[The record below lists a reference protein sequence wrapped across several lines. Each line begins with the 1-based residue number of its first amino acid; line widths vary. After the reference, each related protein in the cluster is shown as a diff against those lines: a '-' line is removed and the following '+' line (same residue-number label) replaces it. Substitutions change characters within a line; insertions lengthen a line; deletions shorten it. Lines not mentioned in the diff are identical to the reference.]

1 MVNVNFVGRL
11 GGDSEIKESNGKQF
25 IVMRVAVDDY
35 NFSTKEKTTQWINV
49 TSHNSNVMNMQQYL
63 KKGSNVMVLGTSRI
77 RTYVN
82 KEQVVVPTMDVFAD
96 RIEFVGGS
104 SKETNEQT
112 TKNVDFGTLPSAA
125 QAAQQ
130 PTQQQTA
137 TSQAQ
142 NVNVDD
148 LPF

>member
-63 KKGSNVMVLGTSRI
+63 KKGSSVMVLGTSRI

-104 SKETNEQT
+104 NKETNEQT

>member
-63 KKGSNVMVLGTSRI
+63 KKGSSVMVLGTSRI

-104 SKETNEQT
+104 SKETSDQT
-112 TKNVDFGTLPSAA
+112 TKNVDFGTLPYAA